1 MEIGLVGEYIVD
13 MGFDV
18 AKRHVNYRINE
29 YKLKRELKE
38 YIERQREYNDICTMA
53 EECDFQGLIMYIT
66 QELPSDVEQRI
77 FARRKETRRKAHEEI
92 VSKAMI
98 YSKVSTEESKKRVG
112 RLISECLELVRLFF
126 EKEKTISDY
135 LLAAEIIDA
144 IDENR
149 EKTISETC
157 HAIKGLSDRMDL
169 INQSIVTE
177 SLCSVENM
185 SRMAATGQFS
195 QIEKNLK
202 KVFAGMSIEHPLIR
216 SMNIRMMAILLR
228 VRLGLLKRSKCI
240 RRDLILKGQYE

>member
-13 MGFDV
+13 LGFDV

-38 YIERQREYNDICTMA
+38 YIERQRKYNDICTMA

-112 RLISECLELVRLFF
+112 RLISECLELVRLF
-126 EKEKTISDY
+126 
-135 LLAAEIIDA
+135 
-144 IDENR
+144 
-149 EKTISETC
+149 
-157 HAIKGLSDRMDL
+157 
-169 INQSIVTE
+169 
-177 SLCSVENM
+177 
-185 SRMAATGQFS
+185 
-195 QIEKNLK
+195 LK
-202 KVFAGMSIEHPLIR
+202 KKKQFRIIYLQ
-216 SMNIRMMAILLR
+216 
-228 VRLGLLKRSKCI
+228 
-240 RRDLILKGQYE
+240 RR